1 MTSISHRATLF
12 WYDGPQVF
20 EARDPI
26 GGHYVAVAIEEP
38 PGTSRYLV
46 VGVAPEELRRLRS
59 GIVDLRSVLLD
70 ASGERWYL
78 TSADADPSGA
88 LGIAQQTGALAE
100 TEFLPEAGF
109 FLHSNLT
116 DDSTLVESRQRN
128 RLVVELVTE
137 PPEAADEHRIRLE
150 TLVDILGGVQ
160 TMVKHAYGVAWRGL
174 SKDYRSIL
182 DKGAEPLLDVV
193 VPAAPGSFRVLLE
206 AAQMPNLIGESEVAR
221 ALRRVDALFE
231 HVADADRALDTVR
244 GYKGHLAGAY
254 LRLMRLL
261 ADRDTCLR
269 YSWAE
274 PAAAD
279 VVHRGV
285 TAAEAVRLVPLL
297 TDVANLSTES
307 VSLVGEFER
316 FHRKTGLWGL
326 LTEGGKVSGK
336 IRDDGPRLDG
346 LRVGGRYRFWCVE
359 EIELIRGTGREKRT
373 LYLTSHE
380 PA

>member
-1 MTSISHRATLF
+1 MTSINHRATLF

-46 VGVAPEELRRLRS
+46 VGVAPVELRRFRS

-70 ASGERWYL
+70 ASVEKWYL

-88 LGIAQQTGALAE
+88 LGIERQTGALAE
-100 TEFLPEAGF
+100 TGFLPEAGF
-109 FLHSNLT
+109 FLHSDLT
-116 DDSTLVESRQRN
+116 DDTTLVESRQRN
-128 RLVVELVTE
+128 RLVVELVAE
-137 PPEAADEHRIRLE
+137 PPEAAEEHRIRLE

-160 TMVKHAYGVAWRGL
+160 TMVKHAYGVAWRAL

-182 DKGAEPLLDVV
+182 DKGAAPLLDVV

-206 AAQMPNLIGESEVAR
+206 AAQTPNLIGESEVAR

-261 ADRDTCLR
+261 ADRETCLR

-274 PAAAD
+274 PTAAD

-297 TDVANLSTES
+297 ADVENLSTES
-307 VSLVGEFER
+307 VPLVGEFER

-326 LTEGGKVSGK
+326 LTEGGRVSGK
-336 IRDDGPRLDG
+336 IRDGGPSLDG
-346 LRVGGRYRFWCVE
+346 LQVGGRYRFSCVE
-359 EIELIRGTGREKRT
+359 EIELIQGTGREKRT

>member
-70 ASGERWYL
+70 ASGEKWYL

-206 AAQMPNLIGESEVAR
+206 AAQTPNLIGESEVAR